1 MLPVTKSFVDL
12 VEQYRG
18 TGSASTAVLG
28 VCSRIT
34 RKTCIL
40 SQYSLNFE
48 VRKVNRSLTLPI
60 RARKPG
66 KILWDSGVILFFR
79 SVLVYH
85 FKINSGIII
94 ILNYTAVFRNHIS
107 IFVKSFSEY

>member
-66 KILWDSGVILFFR
+66 KILWDSGVIFFR